1 MSALWSPGD
10 PPLRA
15 PAPPAEGWS
24 REDRELTADV
34 VIVGTGPGGAACARA
49 CAQAGARVVLV
60 EEGPP
65 RSRFA
70 HHYGGA
76 MRHHMQEGGA
86 MVAMG
91 DVAFPIAAGRGV
103 GGGSLINSAMAW
115 RAPREVLDGW
125 AEALGDPRWSADALA
140 PVYDELWALLGI
152 WPTRLEVAGR
162 NNELIVAGVRAL
174 GLEGGYVER
183 ATPGCVGCGVCYFGC
198 PSGGKASVNT
208 NLLADAAALGAT
220 LQADTRVDRFL
231 VEGDRCVGVSGP
243 MTDPDTGET
252 GGRLTVRAPVTVL
265 AAGGIGTPRTLH
277 HAGLAE
283 RLGPAVGRGL
293 HVHPGNTVLGFCDE
307 PVHLWRGATQGAYF
321 FVPELPGVLPH
332 TFSAPP
338 EACLAVL
345 GALGPTAKDA
355 IRLLP
360 HLAGCLVMVS
370 DKGEGRV
377 RAWPDGR
384 ARIDY
389 AWDPHDLERI
399 KQGMR
404 WCAKVLLAGGVR
416 EVFAPVRGT
425 GRHTDAEALYAE
437 IAPRPIS
444 DFTMYAA
451 HPMSTCRMG
460 VDPERS
466 VIRPDG
472 RAHAL
477 EGLYLADSSVFP
489 TSLGV
494 NPSVTTMAFGQV
506 IGRGIGA
513 RG

>member
-15 PAPPAEGWS
+15 QPPPAEGWS
-24 REDRELTADV
+24 REDKELETDV
-34 VIVGTGPGGAACARA
+34 VLVGTGPGGAACARA
-49 CAQAGARVVLV
+49 LTRAGARVLLL
-60 EEGPP
+60 EDGPP
-65 RSRFA
+65 ESRFG

-86 MVAMG
+86 MLALG
-91 DVAFPIAAGRGV
+91 EVAFPVAAGRGV

-115 RAPREVLDGW
+115 RAPPDVLDGW
-125 AEALGDPRWSADALA
+125 AEALGDPRYGHAALA

-152 WPTRLEVAGR
+152 WPTRLEIAGR

-174 GLEGGYVER
+174 GIEGGYVER

-208 NLLADAAALGAT
+208 NLLADAAALGARI
-220 LQADTRVDRFL
+220 QADTRVDRFL
-231 VEGDRCVGVSGP
+231 VEGDRCVGVSGT
-243 MTDPDTGET
+243 MTQPDTGEP
-252 GGRLTVRAPVTVL
+252 GGRVTVRAPTVVL
-265 AAGGIGTPRTLH
+265 AAGGVGTPRTLH
-277 HAGLAE
+277 AAGLAD

-293 HVHPGNTVLGFCDE
+293 HVHPGNTVLGIHDE

-321 FVPELPGVLPH
+321 FPPDLPGVLPH

-338 EACLAVL
+338 EACLAIL
-345 GALGPTAKDA
+345 GVMGPPAKDA

-360 HLAGCLVMVS
+360 HLSGCLVMVS

-389 AWDPHDLERI
+389 RWDPYDVERI
-399 KQGMR
+399 QRGMG
-404 WCAKVLLAGGVR
+404 WCARVLLAAGAR

-425 GRHTDAEALYAE
+425 GRYTDAHALYEAVR
-437 IAPRPIS
+437 ARPIS
-444 DFTMYAA
+444 DYTMYAA

-460 VDPERS
+460 LDPERS

-477 EGLYLADSSVFP
+477 EGLYLADSSIFP
-489 TSLGV
+489 SSLGV
-494 NPSVTTMAFGQV
+494 NPSVTTMAMAQV
-506 IGRGIGA
+506 IGEGIARRG
-513 RG
+513 